1 MTLFAGALTMG
12 RAMAESRMTDS
23 CKVFRLVKAS
33 VPDEETGTYPV
44 TEVVAY
50 SGKCRVKHPTTSGKD
65 VDAGSQLVVVS
76 QVEVHLPLDAVG
88 VLPADTVELTAS
100 PTRPDQ
106 VGRRFTID
114 APFDGSQT
122 TALRYR
128 VEVAD
133 GR

>member
-1 MTLFAGALTMG
+1 MIGGVLGLG
-12 RAMAESRMTDS
+12 RSMAESRMTDVCMVS
-23 CKVFRLVKAS
+23 RPGAKVWDEDAGEYVQVPLVVYAG
-33 VPDEETGTYPV
+33 P
-44 TEVVAY
+44 
-50 SGKCRVKHPTTSGKD
+50 CRVKHPTTSGKD

-76 QVEVHLPLDAVG
+76 QVEVHLPLIAVG
-88 VLPADTVELTAS
+88 VLPADTVELTAC

-133 GR
+133 DRL